1 MIAIMKKRVLFVL
14 SSHSQFGDT
23 GEKTGWWMGEAAHP
37 WKVLSQM
44 GYIVDFVSPQGGEP
58 PVTGADLNDPVNY
71 EFMHDPVITE
81 KLKTTMKPGEVVPN
95 KYHAILFVGGHGA
108 IFDLPD
114 NKEIARIAAHI
125 YEKGGIVAAV
135 CHGPAGLL
143 NIRLSNGEYFIHGRH
158 VTGFSD
164 CEEREIKRC
173 NDVPFL
179 LQCELMFRGA
189 HYHIAE
195 NWKPNIQ
202 VDDRLVTGQ
211 NPQSAKGVGEALLAL
226 LQKLD
231 K

>member
-1 MIAIMKKRVLFVL
+1 MKKRVLFVL

-44 GYIVDFVSPQGGEP
+44 GDIVDFVSPQGGEP

-143 NIRLSNGEYFIHGRH
+143 NIRLSNGEYLIHGRH

-195 NWKPNIQ
+195 NWKPNVQ